1 MGLWAA
7 QGTRPVRRSD
17 RLLHHARHEGERG
30 DENKQ
35 LAEPAAHRG
44 KLQWSAGKLQHS
56 FADIVQLDVT
66 RSILDSGHTLLYMRQ
81 MVDRQHTEQ
90 AHVHAPR
97 TLG

>member
-1 MGLWAA
+1 
-7 QGTRPVRRSD
+7 
-17 RLLHHARHEGERG
+17 
-30 DENKQ
+30 
-35 LAEPAAHRG
+35 
-44 KLQWSAGKLQHS
+44 
-56 FADIVQLDVT
+56 VQLDVT